1 MSFEHPFSLKKRYQM
16 QLSNIITPERILSS
30 LDGASKKRVLEL
42 TAEFIAEESRIDS
55 EEIYQGLI
63 DRERLGS
70 TGIGYGVAIPHCRV
84 TSLGDDETRGYL
96 VQLNQGVDFDSI
108 DGQNVELLFV
118 LLVPE
123 STNQVHLNL
132 LAQLADCFSNDQF
145 RRDLQLA
152 TDSDELFKIARR
164 AFQTAEA

>member
-1 MSFEHPFSLKKRYQM
+1 MCARCEPPCVRGG
-16 QLSNIITPERILSS
+16 N
-30 LDGASKKRVLEL
+30 
-42 TAEFIAEESRIDS
+42 
-55 EEIYQGLI
+55 
-63 DRERLGS
+63 
-70 TGIGYGVAIPHCRV
+70 
-84 TSLGDDETRGYL
+84 ETRKL
-96 VQLNQGVDFDSI
+96 VAGAPFAFDSI

>member
-1 MSFEHPFSLKKRYQM
+1 M
-16 QLSNIITPERILSS
+16 QLSNIITPERVVSS

-42 TAEFIAEESRIDS
+42 TAEFIAEESQIDS
-55 EEIYQGLI
+55 EDIYHGLI

-84 TSLGDDETRGYL
+84 ASLGDDETRGYL
-96 VQLNQGVDFDSI
+96 IQLNQGIDFDSI
-108 DGQNVELLFV
+108 DGQDVELLFV

-123 STNQVHLNL
+123 STNQAHLNL

-152 TDSDELFKIARR
+152 TDSDELFTIARR

>member
-1 MSFEHPFSLKKRYQM
+1 M
-16 QLSNIITPERILSS
+16 QLSNIITPDRILSS

-42 TAEFIAEESRIDS
+42 TAEFIAEESQIDS
-55 EEIYQGLI
+55 EDIYHGLI

-84 TSLGDDETRGYL
+84 ASLGDDETRGYL
-96 VQLNQGVDFDSI
+96 IQLNQGIDFDSI

-123 STNQVHLNL
+123 STNQAHLNL

>member
-1 MSFEHPFSLKKRYQM
+1 M
-16 QLSNIITPERILSS
+16 QLSNIITPERVVSN

-42 TAEFIAEESRIDS
+42 AAEFIAEESQIDS
-55 EEIYQGLI
+55 EDIYQGLI

-84 TSLGDDETRGYL
+84 NSLDDDETRGYL
-96 VQLNQGVDFDSI
+96 IQLNQGVDFDSI
-108 DGQNVELLFV
+108 DGQEVELLFV

-123 STNQVHLNL
+123 STNQAHLNL

-145 RRDLQLA
+145 RQDLKLA
-152 TDSDELFKIARR
+152 IDSGELFAVAMR
-164 AFQTAEA
+164 AFKTAEV

>member
-1 MSFEHPFSLKKRYQM
+1 M
-16 QLSNIITPERILSS
+16 QLSKIITPERIVSS

-42 TAEFIAEESRIDS
+42 TAEFIAEESLIDS
-55 EEIYQGLI
+55 EDIYQGLI

-96 VQLNQGVDFDSI
+96 IQLNQGIDFDSI
-108 DGQNVELLFV
+108 DGQDVELLFV

-123 STNQVHLNL
+123 STNQGHLNL

-152 TDSDELFKIARR
+152 TDSDELFKIAQR
-164 AFQTAEA
+164 AFKTAEA

>member
-1 MSFEHPFSLKKRYQM
+1 M
-16 QLSNIITPERILSS
+16 QLSNIITPERIVSS

-42 TAEFIAEESRIDS
+42 AAEFIAEESLIDS
-55 EEIYQGLI
+55 EDIYQGLI

-96 VQLNQGVDFDSI
+96 IQLNQGIDFDSI
-108 DGQNVELLFV
+108 DGQDVELLFV

-123 STNQVHLNL
+123 STNQAHLNL

-152 TDSDELFKIARR
+152 TDSDELFKIAQR
-164 AFQTAEA
+164 AFKTAEA

>member
-1 MSFEHPFSLKKRYQM
+1 M
-16 QLSNIITPERILSS
+16 QLSHIITPDRVMSN

-42 TAEFIAEESRIDS
+42 AAEFIAEESQIDS
-55 EEIYQGLI
+55 EDIYQGLI

-84 TSLGDDETRGYL
+84 NSLDDDETRGYL
-96 VQLNQGVDFDSI
+96 IQLNQGVDFDSI
-108 DGQNVELLFV
+108 DGQDVELLFV

-123 STNQVHLNL
+123 STNQAHLNL

-145 RRDLQLA
+145 RQDLKLA
-152 TDSDELFKIARR
+152 TDSGELFAIAMR
-164 AFQTAEA
+164 AFKTAEV

>member
-1 MSFEHPFSLKKRYQM
+1 M
-16 QLSNIITPERILSS
+16 QLSNIITPDRILSS

-42 TAEFIAEESRIDS
+42 TAEFIAEESQIDS

-96 VQLNQGVDFDSI
+96 VQLNQGVDLSLI
-108 DGQNVELLFV
+108 
-118 LLVPE
+118 
-123 STNQVHLNL
+123 H
-132 LAQLADCFSNDQF
+132 
-145 RRDLQLA
+145 
-152 TDSDELFKIARR
+152 I
-164 AFQTAEA
+164 

>member
-1 MSFEHPFSLKKRYQM
+1 M
-16 QLSNIITPERILSS
+16 QLSQIITPKRVMSN

-42 TAEFIAEESRIDS
+42 AAEFIAEESQIDS
-55 EEIYQGLI
+55 EDIYQGLI

-84 TSLGDDETRGYL
+84 NSLDDDETRGYL
-96 VQLNQGVDFDSI
+96 IQLNQGVDFDSI
-108 DGQNVELLFV
+108 DGQDVELLFV

-123 STNQVHLNL
+123 STNQAHLNL

-145 RRDLQLA
+145 RQDLKLA
-152 TDSDELFKIARR
+152 IDSGELFAVAMR
-164 AFQTAEA
+164 AFKTAEV

>member
-84 TSLGDDETRGYL
+84 T
-96 VQLNQGVDFDSI
+96 
-108 DGQNVELLFV
+108 
-118 LLVPE
+118 
-123 STNQVHLNL
+123 
-132 LAQLADCFSNDQF
+132 
-145 RRDLQLA
+145 
-152 TDSDELFKIARR
+152 
-164 AFQTAEA
+164 

>member
-1 MSFEHPFSLKKRYQM
+1 M
-16 QLSNIITPERILSS
+16 LSS

-42 TAEFIAEESRIDS
+42 TAEFIAEESQIDS
-55 EEIYQGLI
+55 EDIYQGLI

-84 TSLGDDETRGYL
+84 ASLGDDETRGYL
-96 VQLNQGVDFDSI
+96 IQLNQGIDFDSI

-123 STNQVHLNL
+123 STNQAHLNL
-132 LAQLADCFSNDQF
+132 LAQLANCFSNDQF
-145 RRDLQLA
+145 RRDLKLA
-152 TDSDELFKIARR
+152 TDSDELFEIALQ
-164 AFQTAEA
+164 AFKTAEA